1 MPNAQ
6 LLPHTLIAETRYPP
20 AHQPDHPEKYPV
32 CDLLQWQEQR
42 MQELATLRKQILQNR
57 NRPQ

>member
-20 AHQPDHPEKYPV
+20 AHQPDHPAEYPV

-42 MQELATLRKQILQNR
+42 QRDLADLRKQILQNR